1 MLIVFAA
8 FVVVALVVVAVVV
21 NALTGSLERPFIY
34 FPSGDVRATPADV
47 GLDYEE
53 VELVTADGVAIRG
66 WFVPGPSPITWLWF
80 HGNAGNVGGRVD
92 LIRDLHDAVGVSI
105 FIVSYRGYGDSDGSP
120 SEEGLYRDAQAALEY
135 LRARQD
141 VEPERIVY
149 FGRSIGSAVA
159 VDLASREPPFA
170 LVLEASFP
178 SLRWLAR
185 RVYPWLPVW
194 PFLYERYEV
203 ETKARGITAPA
214 LVIHGDRDEI
224 APTSGGRA
232 VAGALGGAVEL
243 VVVPEAGHND
253 LPRVAGADYYRWI
266 SDFLERAER
275 SR

>member
-1 MLIVFAA
+1 MLIAFAA
-8 FVVVALVVVAVVV
+8 FAFVAIAAIAVAL

-34 FPSGDVRATPADV
+34 FPSGGVRATPADA

-53 VELVTADGVAIRG
+53 VEFVTADAVAIRG
-66 WFVPGPSPITWLWF
+66 WFVPGPSRTTWLWF
-80 HGNAGNVGGRVD
+80 HGNAGNLGDRVD
-92 LIRDLHDAVGVSI
+92 LIRELHDAVGVSI
-105 FIVSYRGYGDSDGSP
+105 FIVSYRGYGDSEGSP
-120 SEEGLYRDAQAALEY
+120 SEQGLYRDAQAALEY
-135 LRARQD
+135 LRSRAD
-141 VEPERIVY
+141 VDPELVVY

-194 PFLYERYEV
+194 PFLHEEYEV
-203 ETKARGITAPA
+203 EAKARSIFAPT

-224 APTSGGRA
+224 APVSGGRA
-232 VAGALGGAVEL
+232 VAAALSGEVGL

-266 SDFLERAER
+266 SAFLERAER
-275 SR
+275 SD